1 MTKIRVETDSFGSL
15 EVPNDKYYGAQTA
28 RSLIN
33 FPIGA
38 EKMPPPLIRA
48 LGIIKHSAALTNKKL
63 DNLEPGLADVISL
76 AAIEVADG
84 KFDDNFPLSVWQT
97 GSGTQ
102 SNMNANEVISNRGIE
117 MLGGQIGTKTPIHPN
132 DHVNRSQS
140 SNDTFP
146 TAMHISAAEEIN
158 NTLLPALESSFERI
172 K

>member
-33 FPIGA
+33 FPIGT

-102 SNMNANEVISNRGIE
+102 SNMNADWPLSVCANLFLIISNSMARPFG
-117 MLGGQIGTKTPIHPN
+117 
-132 DHVNRSQS
+132 D
-140 SNDTFP
+140 
-146 TAMHISAAEEIN
+146 
-158 NTLLPALESSFERI
+158 
-172 K
+172 